1 MYTFSTFRFIDVPY
15 YLLKYKRS
23 VFGKIQSNNWVAK
36 ELKRLEVLKAKYHTS
51 RVIEIFY
58 VQPVGLFRLTCQVYV
73 RISPLLVQQIIIRIS
88 FRVQS
93 AMVQLIRKK

>member
-36 ELKRLEVLKAKYHTS
+36 ELKASLRLHQTGVRHTGF
-51 RVIEIFY
+51 RATLRLR
-58 VQPVGLFRLTCQVYV
+58 LF
-73 RISPLLVQQIIIRIS
+73 
-88 FRVQS
+88 
-93 AMVQLIRKK
+93 